1 MVIRAGCMWARKVL
15 YVANRRQWA
24 RLTAIGS
31 GYSRGIHIA
40 HTPDGTL
47 QSRTSR
53 LRRPVLQSPMSL
65 IQTQRGQALIN
76 LEGSPAICPMSALP
90 VRRGAA

>member
-1 MVIRAGCMWARKVL
+1 MLRIAD
-15 YVANRRQWA
+15 
-24 RLTAIGS
+24 S
-31 GYSRGIHIA
+31 GQDWLRPDPAYSRGIHIA